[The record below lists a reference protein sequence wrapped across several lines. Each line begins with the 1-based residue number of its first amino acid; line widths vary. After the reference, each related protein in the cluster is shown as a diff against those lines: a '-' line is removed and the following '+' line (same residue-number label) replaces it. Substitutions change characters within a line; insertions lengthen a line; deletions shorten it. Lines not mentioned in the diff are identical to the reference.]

1 MGKGFYAQ
9 KVKENTTKPHLKPLQ
24 KKEARLPVE
33 NLQISFTIT
42 P

>member
-1 MGKGFYAQ
+1 MLQSEEKHS
-9 KVKENTTKPHLKPLQ
+9 KPSKYFA
-24 KKEARLPVE
+24 KKEYITPIAIGTFE